1 MVGTLAVAASFG
13 FGMVAG
19 ETCTTG
25 QDHLRALVD
34 QPRWRRRRSAGR
46 WRPAPSAL
54 QSDRSE
60 RWVGSA
66 ISSAHQTFARCGDV
80 LGTRWSTRQK
90 PNPPSGYGRHRVT
103 SSILLLLDLQWVLI
117 VYAVVTQPRSFADS
131 SQQRRSSI
139 RHATSTPRA
148 AVSRAALQPASTL
161 MPTVIAT
168 AESPYSDR
176 TARRRRFGL
185 EKVVHVHLAVGPV

>member
-1 MVGTLAVAASFG
+1 MRTPPRFVARSRAARRRFAEALPAATSG
-13 FGMVAG
+13 AAREDHGGDACGRRLVWFGMVAG

-103 SSILLLLDLQWVLI
+103 SSMLLVTRPPVGFDRLRGRDSTQKLRRLLSTAAQLHSPCHQ
-117 VYAVVTQPRSFADS
+117 YA
-131 SQQRRSSI
+131 
-139 RHATSTPRA
+139 
-148 AVSRAALQPASTL
+148 
-161 MPTVIAT
+161 
-168 AESPYSDR
+168 
-176 TARRRRFGL
+176 
-185 EKVVHVHLAVGPV
+185 